1 MLQIPFS
8 FCFFNF
14 FCWVESSFQNLSCYN
29 IFSISNTI
37 KNIKQNLFWAFF
49 YNVCGIP
56 LAAGLFYTTF
66 GWKLNPMFAA
76 AAMSCSSF
84 FVVRNALRLKLFK
97 PTHNVNSAV
106 TPAQENKEN
115 EIIPNKEEV
124 MMKKTLKIEGMMCH
138 HCTGRVDKVLNEMD
152 GVTATVSL
160 EGKSAEVEL
169 SKEISDEELVKVI
182 TEAGYEVVDIL

>member
-1 MLQIPFS
+1 
-8 FCFFNF
+8 
-14 FCWVESSFQNLSCYN
+14 
-29 IFSISNTI
+29 
-37 KNIKQNLFWAFF
+37 
-49 YNVCGIP
+49 VCGIP
-56 LAAGLFYTTF
+56 LAAGMFYTTF

-84 FVVRNALRLKLFK
+84 FVVSNALRLKLFK
-97 PTHNVNSAV
+97 PTHNPTAKPVE
-106 TPAQENKEN
+106 ENKEN
-115 EIIPNKEEV
+115 ENIPVKEEV

>member
-1 MLQIPFS
+1 
-8 FCFFNF
+8 
-14 FCWVESSFQNLSCYN
+14 
-29 IFSISNTI
+29 
-37 KNIKQNLFWAFF
+37 
-49 YNVCGIP
+49 
-56 LAAGLFYTTF
+56 
-66 GWKLNPMFAA
+66 
-76 AAMSCSSF
+76 
-84 FVVRNALRLKLFK
+84 
-97 PTHNVNSAV
+97 
-106 TPAQENKEN
+106 
-115 EIIPNKEEV
+115 